1 MSILN
6 TKHKRKSTAITALL
20 LMLLIFGILNFGMH
34 YLDPPEEY
42 GLAINYGNSALGSGA
57 PVEKTK
63 KEVPKKA
70 AEKQAFVE
78 EKVIEIP
85 KEIIKDE
92 LISSDTP
99 KDVPVVAKKKETK
112 EEFKNEVLKEN
123 KKPKA
128 FKESQ
133 DALTNLLKANSSEG
147 KPKGEGDDKVPGVKG
162 EEKGAINSSKY
173 YGNTGSG
180 SDGAYNLAGRRAL
193 LKPKEQPDCEEEG
206 TVVVGIQVDKN
217 GKVVHAM
224 AGIKG
229 TTNSAPCL
237 LKPAK
242 QAALRTQWN
251 ADSKAPTKQVGTI
264 IYKFTLS
271 K

>member
-6 TKHKRKSTAITALL
+6 TKHKRKSAAITAII
-20 LMLLIFGILNFGMH
+20 LMLLILGVLNFGMQ

-42 GLAINYGNSALGSGA
+42 GLAINYGNSALGS
-57 PVEKTK
+57 VSSIEKTIR
-63 KEVPKKA
+63 EVPQKV
-70 AEKQAFVE
+70 AEKQAFVDGIKKE
-78 EKVIEIP
+78 SS
-85 KEIIKDE
+85 KEIIKE
-92 LISSDTP
+92 EIISSDTP
-99 KDVPVVAKKKETK
+99 KDVPVVAKK
-112 EEFKNEVLKEN
+112 NEVLKEN
-123 KKPKA
+123 PKPKLS
-128 FKESQ
+128 KESQ
-133 DALTNLLKANSSEG
+133 DALTNLLNANSSRG
-147 KPKGEGDDKVPGVKG
+147 KTKGEGDDKVPGVKG
-162 EEKGAINSSKY
+162 EEKNNAHSLKY
-173 YGNTGSG
+173 YGNTSSG
-180 SDGAYNLAGRRAL
+180 SDGAYNLLGRKAL

-206 TVVVGIQVDKN
+206 TVVVRIQVDKN